1 MIMFEC
7 LEFTLIILYRS
18 LFMGLLNGPIMQ
30 NLQKVQGRI
39 ERKICAVGMTRLLT
53 KSEKV
58 MGSEYAEV
66 W

>member
-1 MIMFEC
+1 MFE
-7 LEFTLIILYRS
+7 FHTDATTLTCS

-53 KSEKV
+53 KSEKI
-58 MGSEYAEV
+58 MGSDYAEV